1 MGLFCSTNLEASAQ
15 VQSSVNA
22 NALAEATHTIKAG
35 ETFYSIARK
44 YNLTTT
50 EPQRLNPQVKP
61 EHIEVGKSLNVAVP
75 MLQSNRSTVP
85 NTSNPQQPY
94 TFKEYKVKRK
104 DTLYSLAK
112 KQRHHG

>member
-50 EPQRLNPQVKP
+50 ELQRLNC
-61 EHIEVGKSLNVAVP
+61 L
-75 MLQSNRSTVP
+75 LY
-85 NTSNPQQPY
+85 TSPSP
-94 TFKEYKVKRK
+94 R
-104 DTLYSLAK
+104 D
-112 KQRHHG
+112 